1 MSDLTYTA
9 FHDTYLSMIS
19 KDLAGYENN
28 YELFSSDELIH
39 KLYKVSDLLIDNARK
54 FNLTSILDPTEI
66 IRKHII
72 DSLIPL
78 GLLLEE
84 GFTSGS
90 ILDVGTGAGFPL
102 LPWSCAL
109 SDRDVK
115 LTGLDATAKKIT
127 HILETGD
134 AAGLSNL
141 TAIQARA
148 EEASQTAM
156 RESFSLVTARAV
168 ADLPVLMEL
177 CGAFV
182 AQDGLFAPLKSHSE
196 SEIEAS
202 RTAAKTLGLRL
213 EKVISYVIPG
223 GDHRSLVIYRKV
235 SPTPKK
241 YPRKYSDISKKP
253 L

>member
-1 MSDLTYTA
+1 MSDLSYTS
-9 FHDTYLSMIS
+9 FKETYLSMIS
-19 KDLAGYENN
+19 PELAGFAGN
-28 YELFSSDELIH
+28 YQLFSSEKLIG
-39 KLYKVSDLLIDNARK
+39 KLFTVTNLLIDNARK
-54 FNLTSILDPTEI
+54 FNLTSILEPTEI
-66 IRKHII
+66 IRKHLI

-78 GLLLEE
+78 GLILDE
-84 GFTSGS
+84 GFCSGS

-109 SDRDVK
+109 DGYDVK

-127 HILETGD
+127 HILETRD
-134 AAGLSNL
+134 AAALSHL
-141 TAIQARA
+141 DAIQGRA
-148 EEASQTAM
+148 EEAAQTSM

-177 CGAFV
+177 CAAFV
-182 AQDGLFAPLKSHSE
+182 SPNGLFAPLKSHAE
-196 SEIEAS
+196 NEIEAS
-202 RTAAKTLGLRL
+202 AAAAKILGLRL

-235 SPTPKK
+235 SQTPKK
-241 YPRKYSDISKKP
+241 YPRKYSDITKKH